1 MSDAV
6 VPTTSDVIESLEA
19 ESTGTTLELKVRDE
33 VFGLA
38 PEIPAIVMLRLS
50 AAGDPKTPPARQMTA
65 IANFLEFAVVPEDR
79 ERFNEFLEDAE
90 PLIDFEELN
99 SILERATEVI
109 AARPS
114 EP

>member
-1 MSDAV
+1 MADEV
-6 VPTTSDVIESLEA
+6 VATSDVIDSLAAEA
-19 ESTGTTLELKVRDE
+19 DGTKLELKVRDE

-50 AAGDPKTPPARQMTA
+50 AAGDARTPPARQMTA
-65 IANFLEFAVVPEDR
+65 IANFLEHAVIPDDR
-79 ERFNEFLEDAE
+79 ERFNDFLEDAD
-90 PLIDFEELN
+90 PIIDFEELN
-99 SILERATEVI
+99 AILERATEVI

>member
-1 MSDAV
+1 MADEV
-6 VPTTSDVIESLEA
+6 VATSDVLESLAAEA
-19 ESTGTTLELKVRDE
+19 AGTTLELKVRDE

-65 IANFLEFAVVPEDR
+65 IANFLEHAVIPDDR
-79 ERFNEFLEDAE
+79 DRFNEFLEDAD
-90 PLIDFEELN
+90 PIIDFEELN
-99 SILERATEVI
+99 KILERATEVI

>member
-1 MSDAV
+1 MADEV
-6 VPTTSDVIESLEA
+6 VATSEVLESLAAEA
-19 ESTGTTLELKVRDE
+19 DGTTLELKVRDE

-65 IANFLEFAVVPEDR
+65 IANFLEHAVIADDR
-79 ERFNEFLEDAE
+79 DRFNDFLEDAD
-90 PLIDFEELN
+90 PIIDFEELN
-99 SILERATEVI
+99 KILERATEVI